1 MLCAG
6 NLTGYFV
13 VLKLVLIFW
22 YIYLFF
28 IHLILIIKFVF
39 IGMFNNNAGSR
50 KEKLTTIIIENAAL
64 AKLYQQRRL
73 YHIMSKIMI

>member
-6 NLTGYFV
+6 NLKGYFV

-28 IHLILIIKFVF
+28 IHLVLIIKFVF
-39 IGMFNNNAGSR
+39 IGMLNAGSR

-73 YHIMSKIMI
+73 